1 MNVIVESESAGR
13 MVFSGAHREPIIWVQ
28 DLTVG
33 ARVDIVPG
41 LNKFTG
47 PGFLRDD
54 RGFFL
59 GDD

>member
-1 MNVIVESESAGR
+1 